1 MQEKNIGLAFGEWN
15 GEVIRILEILTR
27 PERENLIETLVSW
40 CTGDCPTLLALDA
53 PLGWPAAL
61 GQYLAQH
68 QAGDPLAI
76 DPNLLFRR
84 ETDRVIRQEAGKQS
98 LDVGADRIA
107 RTALAALDLI
117 QSLRISLKKPIALL
131 FEPPQCNE
139 IGAIEVYP
147 AATLKLYGLQRIGY
161 KKVDARSV
169 RREIIDDLRKIMKL
183 PVDQN
188 LLEDDVDTLDAV
200 LCVLAGVDFLKGEV
214 VFPKDMALARK
225 EGWTWIRDPKLGM
238 N

>member
-1 MQEKNIGLAFGEWN
+1 M
-15 GEVIRILEILTR
+15 
-27 PERENLIETLVSW
+27 SW

-61 GQYLAQH
+61 GQYLVQH
-68 QAGDPLAI
+68 QAGDPLPI

-107 RTALAALDLI
+107 RTALAALDLL
-117 QSLRISLKKPIALL
+117 QSLRNSLKKPIALL
-131 FEPPQCNE
+131 FEPPKYNE

-161 KKVDARSV
+161 KKAHAQSV
-169 RREIIDDLRKIMKL
+169 RREIIADLRKMMML
-183 PVDQN
+183 PANQN
-188 LLEDDVDTLDAV
+188 LLEEDVDILDAV

-214 VFPKDMALARK
+214 IFPKDMALARK
-225 EGWTWIRDPKLGM
+225 EGWTWIRDPKTGK

>member
-1 MQEKNIGLAFGEWN
+1 MQEKNIGLAYGVWN
-15 GEVIRILEILTR
+15 GNVIRVLEIVTR
-27 PERENLIETLVSW
+27 PERERLIKTLVSW
-40 CTGDCPTLLALDA
+40 CVGDCPTLLALDA

-61 GQYLAQH
+61 GPYLVQH
-68 QAGDPLAI
+68 QAGAPLSI

-98 LDVGADRIA
+98 LDVGAVRIA

-117 QSLRISLKKPIALL
+117 QSLRINLNKPINLL
-131 FEPPQCNE
+131 FEPPKCNE
-139 IGAIEVYP
+139 IGVIEVYP
-147 AATLKLYGLQRIGY
+147 AATLKLYGLQRVGY
-161 KKVDARSV
+161 KKAAAQSV
-169 RREIIDDLRKIMKL
+169 RREIIADLRKMIEL
-183 PVDQN
+183 PAEQN

-214 VFPKDMALARK
+214 IFPEEMTLARK
-225 EGWTWIRDPKLGM
+225 EGWTWIRDPKTGK

>member
-1 MQEKNIGLAFGEWN
+1 LIILIQPNREK
-15 GEVIRILEILTR
+15 
-27 PERENLIETLVSW
+27 LIETLVSW

-61 GQYLAQH
+61 GQYLVQH
-68 QAGDPLAI
+68 QAGSPLPI

-107 RTALAALDLI
+107 RTALAALDLL
-117 QSLRISLKKPIALL
+117 QSLRISLKKPITLL
-131 FEPPQCNE
+131 FEPPKCNE

-161 KKVDARSV
+161 KKADAQSV
-169 RREIIDDLRKIMKL
+169 RREIIADLRKMMMM
-183 PVDQN
+183 PANQN
-188 LLEDDVDTLDAV
+188 LLEEDVDTLDAV

-214 VFPKDMALARK
+214 IFPKDMALAQK
-225 EGWTWIRDPKLGM
+225 EGWTWIRDLKSG
-238 N
+238 NN